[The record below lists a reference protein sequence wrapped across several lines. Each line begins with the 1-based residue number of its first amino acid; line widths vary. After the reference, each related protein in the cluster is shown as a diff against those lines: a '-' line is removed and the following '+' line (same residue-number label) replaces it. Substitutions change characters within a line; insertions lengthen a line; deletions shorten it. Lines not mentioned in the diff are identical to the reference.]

1 MPVVIPKAQSQLAA
15 VVLAG
20 GASRRMGRDKAAMAH
35 PEKRGQSMLEHT
47 VAVLTERCSP
57 IFVVAAPGQSVPAIP
72 GVVVLR
78 DQLRSAGPLPA
89 TGLGLRAAA
98 DAGADRAFVCAVDMP
113 LLSAGLID
121 DLAGCSD
128 ADIVVPWDGQ
138 DHYLAGI
145 YRTGLAADIE
155 SLVAAG
161 ARSMR
166 VLADAV
172 VTQRVVLPPT
182 PALTN
187 INSEADLSLGILRSA
202 R

>member
-1 MPVVIPKAQSQLAA
+1 
-15 VVLAG
+15 
-20 GASRRMGRDKAAMAH
+20 
-35 PEKRGQSMLEHT
+35 MLEHT

-57 IFVVAAPGQSVPAIP
+57 IFVVAAPGQSVPEIP

-145 YRTGLAADIE
+145 YRTGLAAVVE

>member
-1 MPVVIPKAQSQLAA
+1 MIPKAQSQLAA

>member
-1 MPVVIPKAQSQLAA
+1 MIPKAQSHLAA

-47 VAVLTERCSP
+47 VAVLAERCSP
-57 IFVVAAPGQSVPAIP
+57 ILVVAAPGQSVPAIP

-145 YRTGLAADIE
+145 YRTGLAAVVE

-172 VTQRVVLPPT
+172 VTQRMVLPPT

-187 INSEADLSLGILRSA
+187 INSEADLSLGILRSG

>member
-57 IFVVAAPGQSVPAIP
+57 IFVVAAPGQSVPEIP

-145 YRTGLAADIE
+145 YRTGLAAVVE

>member
-1 MPVVIPKAQSQLAA
+1 MIPKAQSQLAA

-145 YRTGLAADIE
+145 YRTGLAAVVE